1 MKSICDFLRVAFLLV
16 VLLFFSCQTTP
27 PPNGMGDARCDNVT
41 EKGFINFLDINILF
55 SEVQNRDARL
65 EDIADFAAGNDVDV
79 ILLQEVVNGVLVGTE
94 NSAQD
99 LREILRDKHNLDY
112 NISTAFELGTPGLL
126 SSANAI
132 LSRCEISFTMV
143 KELPFSV
150 ELEFGGTVIVV
161 SRNVQATRLEIP
173 GRGMINVYNTHLCAR
188 CEMDQRAEQLDV
200 LLEFVKDLDTNMPG
214 NHPSTLGGDFNFDR
228 FDNQGAEKPQWEK
241 IIANG
246 FIDAYADFII
256 ANSDGQETLETL
268 CEDEDNADEHC
279 TVGVSELD
287 GPNARRIDYIFTKS
301 PSTIRDAR
309 VVFNTLVNSDQPT
322 VSDHAGVFISLDLP

>member
-1 MKSICDFLRVAFLLV
+1 MRSLYDFLKYAFLLS
-16 VLLFFSCQTTP
+16 VLLFFACQTTP

-41 EKGFINFLDINILF
+41 EKGFINVLDVNILF

-143 KELPFSV
+143 KELPFTV
-150 ELEFGGTVIVV
+150 EIEFGGTVIVV
-161 SRNVQATRLEIP
+161 SRNVQVTRLEIP
-173 GRGMINVYNTHLCAR
+173 ERGMINVFNTHLCAR
-188 CEMDQRAEQLDV
+188 CKIKEREEQLDV
-200 LLEFVKDLDTNMPG
+200 LL
-214 NHPSTLGGDFNFDR
+214 
-228 FDNQGAEKPQWEK
+228 Q
-241 IIANG
+241 
-246 FIDAYADFII
+246 
-256 ANSDGQETLETL
+256 
-268 CEDEDNADEHC
+268 
-279 TVGVSELD
+279 
-287 GPNARRIDYIFTKS
+287 
-301 PSTIRDAR
+301 
-309 VVFNTLVNSDQPT
+309 
-322 VSDHAGVFISLDLP
+322 

>member
-1 MKSICDFLRVAFLLV
+1 MKEKFGTIFLTPHLTNLV
-16 VLLFFSCQTTP
+16 IF
-27 PPNGMGDARCDNVT
+27 
-41 EKGFINFLDINILF
+41 
-55 SEVQNRDARL
+55 
-65 EDIADFAAGNDVDV
+65 DVMF
-79 ILLQEVVNGVLVGTE
+79 
-94 NSAQD
+94 
-99 LREILRDKHNLDY
+99 RRRK
-112 NISTAFELGTPGLL
+112 
-126 SSANAI
+126 
-132 LSRCEISFTMV
+132 
-143 KELPFSV
+143 
-150 ELEFGGTVIVV
+150 
-161 SRNVQATRLEIP
+161 
-173 GRGMINVYNTHLCAR
+173 
-188 CEMDQRAEQLDV
+188 
-200 LLEFVKDLDTNMPG
+200 NM
-214 NHPSTLGGDFNFDR
+214 LNFDR

-287 GPNARRIDYIFTKS
+287 GPNARRIDYIFTKT